1 MWYGVWVDVQVGER
15 SEVLKSMRALGVSGS
30 RDSGVWGFP
39 ILRECLVI
47 RSRGTSAPQGW
58 RWCRYLR
65 GVGGCRCRI
74 GDEVLRGGADAD
86 FVGGAS
92 VIMPIGVASVSG

>member
-47 RSRGTSAPQGW
+47 RSRGTSATQGW

-65 GVGGCRCRI
+65 GSVG
-74 GDEVLRGGADAD
+74 
-86 FVGGAS
+86 VGVGL
-92 VIMPIGVASVSG
+92 VMRYCVGVRMPILLEEPR